1 MQSNSRGRER
11 RRFKRRRSRGVVRSL
26 IAVALAI
33 VGAATMGAETAQILR
48 WDDVSKAAVRIEQ
61 VTPTIAAGGAP
72 VEGGYRILADAGIR
86 SVIDLRTAAE
96 GTEAAR
102 ERAQAA
108 GLRYFNLP
116 MNGDPPSQPMVTR
129 FAQLLADPDVQ
140 PLYFHCRSG
149 NRAGTLWAI
158 YRRIGGVNLDQAI
171 AEGRAIGMHDERVAQ
186 VRNYPIETH

>member
-1 MQSNSRGRER
+1 MARWLVT
-11 RRFKRRRSRGVVRSL
+11 FVL
-26 IAVALAI
+26 AAVS
-33 VGAATMGAETAQILR
+33 AATLSAGTAQVLR
-48 WDDVSKAAVRIEQ
+48 WDDVSKPAVRIEQ

-72 VEGGYRILADAGIR
+72 AEGGYRILADGGIR

-102 ERAQAA
+102 ERAEAA

-116 MNGDPPSQPMVTR
+116 MNGDPPSQPVVTR
-129 FAQLLADPDVQ
+129 FAQLVADADVQ

-158 YRRIGGVNLDQAI
+158 YRRLGGVNLDQAI
-171 AEGRAIGMHDERVAQ
+171 AEGQAIGMHAERIPQ
-186 VRNYPIETH
+186 VSNYPIETH